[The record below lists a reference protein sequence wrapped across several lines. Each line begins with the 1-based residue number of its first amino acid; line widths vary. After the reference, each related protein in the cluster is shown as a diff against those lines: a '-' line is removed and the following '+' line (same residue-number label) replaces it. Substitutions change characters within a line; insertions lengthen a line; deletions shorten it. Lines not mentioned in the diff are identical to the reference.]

1 MWFSSDRQ
9 KKDTNKINKNTN
21 KLQCVARANRQ
32 QGGAHPHRHDCGAID
47 TLAERSPLKRVAQ
60 PEEIAG
66 LVSYLARDEARFVTG
81 SSITIDGGLT
91 L

>member
-1 MWFSSDRQ
+1 MSLGQIVSKPGPTHTDM
-9 KKDTNKINKNTN
+9 T
-21 KLQCVARANRQ
+21 A
-32 QGGAHPHRHDCGAID
+32 GAID

-66 LVSYLARDEARFVTG
+66 LVSYLARDKARFVTG